1 MDTFAHNNKVILLQ
15 KNGNKCSTTLPQSPI
30 NIVLSIWGSERRDR
44 AGYILL
50 PYLNINISYENPRA
64 AIPVGE
70 VETGFL
76 QAAHNIP
83 LRVLALAVRDIV
95 PAGPTLT
102 FKQIERVIQHKIV
115 NPTGQGPKIVDR

>member
-1 MDTFAHNNKVILLQ
+1 M
-15 KNGNKCSTTLPQSPI
+15 
-30 NIVLSIWGSERRDR
+30 
-44 AGYILL
+44 
-50 PYLNINISYENPRA
+50 NINISYENPRA